1 MNTAIVLLGSNV
13 DANENI
19 DAAKERLSEYFE
31 IDLCSSRIGSEP
43 IGENYVTPFLNEAVK
58 LYSDETAEETIAIFK
73 QIETE
78 MGRTPES
85 KITGLVPID
94 IDLIFWNDNLM
105 RNDYNRFSFVKRCVD
120 EIK

>member
-1 MNTAIVLLGSNV
+1 MNTAIVILGSNV
-13 DANENI
+13 EADQNI

-31 IDLCSSRIGSEP
+31 IDLCSSRIGSDAV
-43 IGENYVTPFLNEAVK
+43 GENYVAPFLNEAVK

-105 RNDYNRFSFVKRCVD
+105 RNDYNHFPFYKKMC
-120 EIK
+120 

>member
-1 MNTAIVLLGSNV
+1 MNTAIVILGSNV

-31 IDLCSSRIGSEP
+31 IDLCSSRIDSDAV
-43 IGENYVTPFLNEAVK
+43 GENYVAPFLNEAVK

-78 MGRTPES
+78 IGRTPES

-105 RNDYNRFSFVKRCVD
+105 RNDYNRFPFVKKCVD
-120 EIK
+120 EIR